1 MIRELR
7 SVLAI
12 ARTTVI
18 EQIRNRLYL
27 VILFFGGAILLAS
40 LLLGALA
47 PGHRVRVI
55 FDLGLLAIE
64 LFGLATAVFGAV
76 SLVLQET
83 ESKTIYLILTR
94 PVSRTTYILGRYLG
108 LIVAVFFTMAA
119 MSVLH
124 LIAMVYQYEYF
135 KEFVYGWSFSSVY
148 PLLLG
153 MAAAKMFITASIAL
167 FFSLFASSQVSALV
181 FTASF
186 WIAGH
191 FGSELRFLIKHAVAE
206 GPVQKTVLAIASVLP
221 NFQYFNFRDTYA
233 VPHFPGFDHIAVAMV
248 YGGAY
253 TAFFLALSAAWFA
266 RKEF

>member
-1 MIRELR
+1 VIQPAIQA
-7 SVLAI
+7 LAI

-27 VILFFGGAILLAS
+27 VILFFGGGILLAS

-47 PGHRVRVI
+47 PGHKVRVI
-55 FDLGLLAIE
+55 FDLGLVTLEI
-64 LFGLATAVFGAV
+64 FGLVTAVFGAV
-76 SLVLQET
+76 SLVLDET

-94 PVSRTTYILGRYLG
+94 PVSRATYIIGRFLG
-108 LIVAVFFTMAA
+108 LVTAVLFTMAA

-124 LIAMVYQYEYF
+124 FIAMVYDYQWF
-135 KEFVYGWSFSSVY
+135 KEFTYGWSFHSVY
-148 PLLLG
+148 PLLLV
-153 MAAAKMFITASIAL
+153 MAGGKMLITAAIAL

-181 FTASF
+181 FTGSF

-191 FGSELRFLIKHAVAE
+191 FGSELRFLIDRTVEGGVA
-206 GPVQKTVLAIASVLP
+206 KSIVLAAASILP

-233 VPHFPGFDHIAVAMV
+233 IPHFAGFEFIGTALF
-248 YGGAY
+248 YGLGYAG
-253 TAFFLALSAAWFA
+253 FFLALSTVWFS